1 MNTLQTTLRRVFC
14 TNFML
19 YFQSH
24 VAHVNVVGRNF
35 VSDHAILQEIYE
47 DAQENIDTYAEY
59 LRICG
64 TTMPELLDD
73 IMLYSEIQDG
83 IDGKTASLYLNHVYN
98 IIDIM
103 LECLKMMYEVAEE
116 ADELGLSN
124 FIQDRIDVHR
134 KQCWKLSA
142 ILEL

>member
-1 MNTLQTTLRRVFC
+1 MNKLQTTLRRTFC

-35 VSDHAILQEIYE
+35 MSDHKILKEIYK
-47 DAQENIDTYAEY
+47 DAQENIDAYAEQ

-64 TTMPELLDD
+64 TTMPELMED
-73 IMLYSEIQDG
+73 ITMCSEIQDG
-83 IDGKTASLYLNHVYN
+83 IDGKNASLYLNHVYN
-98 IIDIM
+98 MIDIM
-103 LECLKMMYEVAEE
+103 IECLKMMYEVAEE
-116 ADELGLSN
+116 AGELGLSN
-124 FIQDRIDVHR
+124 YIQDRIEVHR